1 MAADADTV
9 DVQFDD
15 GTTTLGTLAAADH
28 IDDIAV
34 AGPRDAVARSVPKT
48 APVTM
53 MARPAKRSG

>member
-1 MAADADTV
+1 VAADADTV
-9 DVQFDD
+9 DVQFAE
-15 GTTTLGTLAAADH
+15 GTTTLGTPAAADH

-34 AGPRDAVARSVPKT
+34 AGNAGCGRAIGAGA